1 LPCLLLVLLATS
13 SASAD
18 ERLAVIVNADRAIE
32 LTVEEIGQI
41 YLRKRR
47 FWSNGE
53 PIVPVNR
60 DARSSARSL
69 FTRVV
74 FGEQARRLAV
84 YWNRQYFRGVLPPA
98 TLASDEAVKRFVSR
112 EPDAIGYIHA
122 SAADDSV
129 RIVLHLGPP

>member
-1 LPCLLLVLLATS
+1 VSCLLFALLATS

-32 LTVEEIGQI
+32 LSVEEIGQI

-60 DARSSARSL
+60 DAGSSARSL

-112 EPDAIGYIHA
+112 EPDAIGYVHA
-122 SAADDSV
+122 SAADGSV
-129 RIVLHLGPP
+129 RVVLHLGPP